1 VCNIEQSRVC
11 ESLYDYS
18 LFEKL
23 SMTITERGLATKSA
37 ATLSTSVA
45 MKTLVD
51 HGPGKRA
58 WENKPRPAIQDPSDT
73 IMRIANPRRGSK
85 ASWVLTFPFPSM
97 GFSPSKV
104 EV

>member
-1 VCNIEQSRVC
+1 VYNIEQPNLC

-23 SMTITERGLATKSA
+23 SMTTAEPGLATKSA
-37 ATLSTSVA
+37 ATLSTSVV
-45 MKTLVD
+45 MKALVYR
-51 HGPGKRA
+51 GPGKRA
-58 WENKPRPAIQDPSDT
+58 WEGKPRPAIQDPGDT

-85 ASWVLTFPFPSM
+85 ASWALSFSFPSM
-97 GFSPSKV
+97 EFSPSKV